1 MIKAAIFDLDG
12 LLIDSEPFWQ
22 RAEMEVFPTVGL
34 HLTIEDCKKTQGFRI
49 DEAVAYWHHKHPWDG
64 YTINEISSMVVNRL
78 LQRVRAE
85 GKPMPGVLAALN
97 FFKDR
102 NIPMAVAS
110 SSNLHII
117 ETALE
122 ALNIQHYFD
131 EVCSAQF
138 EEYGKPHPA
147 VFINTANKLKVATID
162 CLVFEDSFN
171 GLIAA
176 KAAKMKAVAVPEPQ
190 HVNDSKFAF
199 ADAVLPSLEHWDETI
214 WFKLG
219 GK

>member
-12 LLIDSEPFWQ
+12 LLINSEPFWQ

-34 HLTIEDCKKTQGFRI
+34 HLTVEDCKKTQGFRI
-49 DEAVAYWHHKHPWDG
+49 DEAVAYWYHKHPWDG
-64 YTINEISSMVVNRL
+64 HSIKDISSMVVNRL
-78 LQRVRAE
+78 LQLVRAE
-85 GKPMPGVLAALN
+85 GKPMPGVLETLS
-97 FFKDR
+97 FFKGR
-102 NIPMAVAS
+102 KIPMAVAS

-147 VFINTANKLKVATID
+147 VFINTAQKLKTATVD
-162 CLVFEDSFN
+162 CIVFEDSFY

-176 KAAKMKAVAVPEPQ
+176 KAAKMKAVAVPEPL
-190 HVNDSKFAF
+190 HYNDPKFAF
-199 ADAVLPSLEHWDETI
+199 ADINLRSLEEWNDEV
-214 WFKLG
+214 FQQLQ
-219 GK
+219 